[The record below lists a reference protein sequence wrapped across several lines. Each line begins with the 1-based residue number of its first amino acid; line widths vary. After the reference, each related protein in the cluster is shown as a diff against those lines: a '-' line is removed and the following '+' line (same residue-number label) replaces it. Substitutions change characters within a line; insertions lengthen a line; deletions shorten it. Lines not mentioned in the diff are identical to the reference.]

1 MNNIFRNIL
10 NKISN
15 NYDLKVI
22 LRVSL
27 MALVAIVLIEMIGN
41 FYRSAN
47 TKYFIENKS
56 NEKFSIIF
64 NQSII
69 SGFYNQLSSAP
80 FNYLTPL
87 EKNKSANSY
96 RVFLIGEAALSGW
109 PYSAEHALQ
118 NKLNRLLGHYLKNEN
133 IEIMTISSAGFNTS
147 QAVDIIPQLIELKP
161 DLIILYAGH
170 NEFYGY
176 HGYSTISAQS
186 KSYLFGFTQN
196 LLNKIGLVNSID
208 YDKSVDDLDVL
219 LPFNSDEQIIT
230 TSQSEYKKIRSQ
242 FQSNVDKIISI
253 CNKSKIQLAFTLL
266 SDNYLLPPI
275 GVINR
280 NIDVSADIIYNNARM
295 ALKRDGNPS
304 KAIQL
309 FKKSKDADAFRL
321 RIPEDFIQYLKEAS
335 IINNL
340 SIADVNT
347 EFIKNCPN
355 GIPGDD
361 LFLDYIHPNANGL
374 NIIASVYA
382 KLILENFIDK
392 TNSMTEPNSIICNDL
407 ISKEDSLLVKERIGK
422 SLTLLKKFDNTQYLN
437 AATMK

>member
-1 MNNIFRNIL
+1 
-10 NKISN
+10 
-15 NYDLKVI
+15 
-22 LRVSL
+22 
-27 MALVAIVLIEMIGN
+27 
-41 FYRSAN
+41 
-47 TKYFIENKS
+47 
-56 NEKFSIIF
+56 
-64 NQSII
+64 
-69 SGFYNQLSSAP
+69 
-80 FNYLTPL
+80 
-87 EKNKSANSY
+87 
-96 RVFLIGEAALSGW
+96 
-109 PYSAEHALQ
+109 
-118 NKLNRLLGHYLKNEN
+118 
-133 IEIMTISSAGFNTS
+133 
-147 QAVDIIPQLIELKP
+147 
-161 DLIILYAGH
+161 
-170 NEFYGY
+170 
-176 HGYSTISAQS
+176 
-186 KSYLFGFTQN
+186 
-196 LLNKIGLVNSID
+196 
-208 YDKSVDDLDVL
+208 
-219 LPFNSDEQIIT
+219 
-230 TSQSEYKKIRSQ
+230 
-242 FQSNVDKIISI
+242 
-253 CNKSKIQLAFTLL
+253 
-266 SDNYLLPPI
+266 
-275 GVINR
+275 
-280 NIDVSADIIYNNARM
+280 M